1 MDTAEK
7 FVVGVDVGTG
17 SARAGLFDLMG
28 RRRAIASKPIQLW
41 QPKPEWAEQSSD
53 DIWDAVGTVVR
64 QVVADSGIRPEQVV
78 GLGFDATCSLVVLD
92 KDDHAL
98 SISESGDPARNV
110 IVWMDHRALAETEE
124 INRGGYDVLRYVG
137 GKLSPEMEIPKLCWL
152 KTHLP
157 DTWNRAGKFLDLA
170 DFLTY
175 RCTMRDVRSL
185 CTNVCKWT
193 YLGKEGRW
201 DTDFLAQVGLG
212 DLLNGG
218 RVGTDIRPMGEPIGP
233 LTAEAAAHLGLTMGT
248 AVGVGIIDAH
258 AGGLGV
264 LGAAGDDW
272 NSALALIGG
281 TSSCHMAVSKEPRFI
296 PGVWG
301 PYYSAMVPGFWLTE
315 GGQSA
320 TGALLDYTLQNHAAS
335 PALTRLAEQS
345 SLTIYEVINTEVA
358 RLAADAGLPDP
369 AYLTR
374 DLHVFDGHLGN
385 RSPLADPR
393 ARGLVDG
400 LSLDMSLASLALLYL
415 ATLQS
420 IAYGTRAIIGAL
432 NASGYAISRLYAVGG
447 GTKNPLW
454 VQQHADITG
463 AELVLPEESEAVL
476 LGAALLGAVAAGSYT
491 EIPAAMRSMCRSASV
506 VAPNPATADYHA
518 AKFRI
523 YEELYTQQ
531 KTRRDVMQGFDLRS
545 SATESG

>member
-1 MDTAEK
+1 MEK

-17 SARAGLFDLMG
+17 SARAGLFDLRG
-28 RRRAIASKPIQLW
+28 HRRATASKPIQMW
-41 QPKPEWAEQSSD
+41 QPKPEWAEQSSG
-53 DIWDAVGTVVR
+53 DIWDAVGSVVR
-64 QVVADSGIRPEQVV
+64 QVVADSRIAPEQVV
-78 GLGFDATCSLVVLD
+78 GIGFDATCSLVVLD
-92 KDDHAL
+92 KDDEPL
-98 SISESGDPARNV
+98 TVSEGRDPARNV
-110 IVWMDHRALAETEE
+110 IVWMDHRALAETEA

-137 GKLSPEMEIPKLCWL
+137 GGLSPEMEIPKLCWL

-157 DTWNRAGKFLDLA
+157 ETWNRAGKFLDLA

-175 RCTMRDVRSL
+175 RCTQRDVRSL

-201 DTDFLAQVGLG
+201 DAEFLAQVGLG

-233 LTAEAAAHLGLTMGT
+233 LTARAAAHLGLTIGT
-248 AVGVGIIDAH
+248 VVGVGIIDAH

-264 LGAAGDDW
+264 LGGANDDW

-301 PYYSAMVPGFWLTE
+301 PYFSAMVPGLWLTE

-320 TGALLDYTLQNHAAS
+320 TGALLDYTLATHAAS
-335 PALTRLAEQS
+335 PELTHLAAQS
-345 SLTIYEVINTEVA
+345 GSTVYEIVNSEVA
-358 RLAADAGLPDP
+358 RLAAEANLTDP
-369 AYLTR
+369 AYLTH

-400 LSLDMSLASLALLYL
+400 LSLDTSLASLALLYL

-420 IAYGTRAIIGAL
+420 IAYGTRAIINAL

-463 AELVLPEESEAVL
+463 ASLVLPEESEAVL
-476 LGAALLGAVAAGSYT
+476 LGAALLGAVASGSYPD
-491 EIPAAMRSMCRSASV
+491 IPAAMRSMCRSASV
-506 VAPNPATADYHA
+506 VAPNTATADYHA
-518 AKFRI
+518 AKFGV
-523 YEELYTQQ
+523 YQQLYTQQ
-531 KTRRDVMQGFDLRS
+531 KARREVMQGY
-545 SATESG
+545 E

>member
-1 MDTAEK
+1 MEK

-17 SARAGLFDLMG
+17 SARAGLFDLRG
-28 RRRAIASKPIQLW
+28 HRRATASKPIQLW

-53 DIWDAVGTVVR
+53 DIWDAVGSVVR
-64 QVVADSGIRPEQVV
+64 QVVADSEIGPAQVV
-78 GLGFDATCSLVVLD
+78 GIGFDATCSLVVLD
-92 KDDHAL
+92 KDDKPL
-98 SISESGDPARNV
+98 TVSEGGDPARNV
-110 IVWMDHRALAETEE
+110 IVWMDHRALAETEK

-137 GKLSPEMEIPKLCWL
+137 GGLSPEMEVPKLCWL

-157 DTWNRAGKFLDLA
+157 ETWNRAGKFLDLA

-175 RCTMRDVRSL
+175 RCTQRDVRSL

-201 DTDFLAQVGLG
+201 DAEFLAQVGLG
-212 DLLNGG
+212 DLLDDG
-218 RVGTDIRPMGEPIGP
+218 RVGTDIRSMGEPIGP
-233 LTAEAAAHLGLTMGT
+233 LTEGAAAHLGLTIGT
-248 AVGVGIIDAH
+248 VVGVGIIDAH

-264 LGAAGDDW
+264 LGAANDDW

-301 PYYSAMVPGFWLTE
+301 PYFSAMVPGLWLTE

-320 TGALLDYTLQNHAAS
+320 TGALLDYTLATHAAS
-335 PALTRLAEQS
+335 PELTHLAAQS
-345 SLTIYEVINTEVA
+345 GSTVYEIVNSEVA
-358 RLAADAGLPDP
+358 RLAAEANLTDP

-400 LSLDMSLASLALLYL
+400 LSLDTSLASLALLYL

-420 IAYGTRAIIGAL
+420 IAYGTRAIINAL

-463 AELVLPEESEAVL
+463 ASLVLPEESEAVL
-476 LGAALLGAVAAGSYT
+476 LGAALLGAVASGSYPD
-491 EIPAAMRSMCRSASV
+491 IPAAMRSMCRSASV
-506 VAPNPATADYHA
+506 IAPNLATADYHA
-518 AKFRI
+518 AKFGV
-523 YEELYTQQ
+523 YQQLYTQQ
-531 KTRRDVMQGFDLRS
+531 KARREVMQGY
-545 SATESG
+545 E

>member
-1 MDTAEK
+1 MEK

-17 SARAGLFDLMG
+17 SARAGLFDLRG
-28 RRRAIASKPIQLW
+28 HRRATASKPIQLW

-53 DIWDAVGTVVR
+53 DVWDAVGSVVR
-64 QVVADSGIRPEQVV
+64 QVVADSEIDPAQVGGI
-78 GLGFDATCSLVVLD
+78 GFDATCSLVVLD
-92 KDDHAL
+92 KDDKPL
-98 SISESGDPARNV
+98 TVSEGGDPARNV
-110 IVWMDHRALAETEE
+110 IVWMDHRALAETEK

-137 GKLSPEMEIPKLCWL
+137 GGLSPEMEVPKLCWL

-157 DTWNRAGKFLDLA
+157 ETWNRAGKFLDLA

-175 RCTMRDVRSL
+175 RCTQRDVRSL

-201 DTDFLAQVGLG
+201 DAEFLAQVGLG
-212 DLLNGG
+212 DLLDDG
-218 RVGTDIRPMGEPIGP
+218 RIGTDIRSMGEPIGP
-233 LTAEAAAHLGLTMGT
+233 LTEGAAAHLGLTIGT
-248 AVGVGIIDAH
+248 VVGVGIIDAH

-264 LGAAGDDW
+264 LGAANDDW

-301 PYYSAMVPGFWLTE
+301 PYFSAMVPGLWLTE

-320 TGALLDYTLQNHAAS
+320 TGALLDYTLATHAAS
-335 PALTRLAEQS
+335 PELTHLAAQS
-345 SLTIYEVINTEVA
+345 GSTVYEIVNSEVA
-358 RLAADAGLPDP
+358 RLAAEANLTDP

-400 LSLDMSLASLALLYL
+400 LSLDTSLASLALLYL

-420 IAYGTRAIIGAL
+420 IAYGTRAIINAL

-463 AELVLPEESEAVL
+463 ASLVLPEESEAVL
-476 LGAALLGAVAAGSYT
+476 LGAALLGAVASGSYPD
-491 EIPAAMRSMCRSASV
+491 IPAAMRSMCRSASV
-506 VAPNPATADYHA
+506 IAPNLATADYHA
-518 AKFRI
+518 AKFGV
-523 YEELYTQQ
+523 YQQLYTQQ
-531 KTRRDVMQGFDLRS
+531 KARREVMQGY
-545 SATESG
+545 E

>member
-1 MDTAEK
+1 MEK

-17 SARAGLFDLMG
+17 SARAGLFDLRG
-28 RRRAIASKPIQLW
+28 HRRATASKPIQLW

-53 DIWDAVGTVVR
+53 DIWDAVGSVVR
-64 QVVADSGIRPEQVV
+64 QVVADSRIAPEQVV
-78 GLGFDATCSLVVLD
+78 GIGFDATCSLVVLD
-92 KDDHAL
+92 KDDKPL
-98 SISESGDPARNV
+98 TVSEGGDPARNV
-110 IVWMDHRALAETEE
+110 IVWMDHRALAETEK

-137 GKLSPEMEIPKLCWL
+137 GGLSPEMEVPKLCWL

-157 DTWNRAGKFLDLA
+157 ETWNRAGKFLDLA

-175 RCTMRDVRSL
+175 RCTQRDVRSL

-201 DTDFLAQVGLG
+201 DAVFLAQVGLG
-212 DLLNGG
+212 DLLDDG
-218 RVGTDIRPMGEPIGP
+218 RVGTDIRSMGEPIGP
-233 LTAEAAAHLGLTMGT
+233 LTEGAAAHLGLTIGT
-248 AVGVGIIDAH
+248 VVGVGIIDAH

-264 LGAAGDDW
+264 LGAANDDW

-301 PYYSAMVPGFWLTE
+301 PYFSAMVPGLWLTE

-320 TGALLDYTLQNHAAS
+320 TGALLDYTLATHAAS
-335 PALTRLAEQS
+335 PELTHLAAQS
-345 SLTIYEVINTEVA
+345 GSTVYEIVNSEVA
-358 RLAADAGLPDP
+358 RLAAEANLTDP

-400 LSLDMSLASLALLYL
+400 LSLDTSLASLALLYL

-420 IAYGTRAIIGAL
+420 IAYGTRAIINAL

-463 AELVLPEESEAVL
+463 ASLVLPEESEAVL
-476 LGAALLGAVAAGSYT
+476 LGAALLGAVASGSYPD
-491 EIPAAMRSMCRSASV
+491 IPAAMRSMCRSASV
-506 VAPNPATADYHA
+506 IAPNLATADYHA
-518 AKFRI
+518 AKFGV
-523 YEELYTQQ
+523 YQQLYTQQ
-531 KTRRDVMQGFDLRS
+531 KARREVMQGY
-545 SATESG
+545 E

>member
-1 MDTAEK
+1 MEK

-17 SARAGLFDLMG
+17 SARAGLFDLRG
-28 RRRAIASKPIQLW
+28 HRRATASKPIQLW

-53 DIWDAVGTVVR
+53 DVWDAVGSVVR
-64 QVVADSGIRPEQVV
+64 QVVADSEIDPAQVV
-78 GLGFDATCSLVVLD
+78 GIGFDATCSLVVLD
-92 KDDHAL
+92 KDDKPL
-98 SISESGDPARNV
+98 TVSEGGDPARNV
-110 IVWMDHRALAETEE
+110 IVWMDHRALAETEK

-137 GKLSPEMEIPKLCWL
+137 GGLSPEMEIPKLCWL

-157 DTWNRAGKFLDLA
+157 ETWNRAGKFLDLA

-175 RCTMRDVRSL
+175 RCTQRDVRSL

-201 DTDFLAQVGLG
+201 DAEFLAQVGLG
-212 DLLNGG
+212 DLLDDG
-218 RVGTDIRPMGEPIGP
+218 RVGTDIRSMGEPIGP
-233 LTAEAAAHLGLTMGT
+233 LTEGAAAHLGLTIGT
-248 AVGVGIIDAH
+248 VVGVGIIDAH

-264 LGAAGDDW
+264 LGAANDDW

-301 PYYSAMVPGFWLTE
+301 PYFSAMVPGLWLTE

-320 TGALLDYTLQNHAAS
+320 TGALLDYTLATHAAS
-335 PALTRLAEQS
+335 PELTHLAAQS
-345 SLTIYEVINTEVA
+345 GSTVYEIVNSEVA
-358 RLAADAGLPDP
+358 RLAAEANLTDP

-400 LSLDMSLASLALLYL
+400 LSLDTSLASLALLYL

-420 IAYGTRAIIGAL
+420 IAYGTRAIINAL

-463 AELVLPEESEAVL
+463 ASLVLPEESEAVL
-476 LGAALLGAVAAGSYT
+476 LGAALLGAVASGSYPD
-491 EIPAAMRSMCRSASV
+491 IPAAMRSMCRSASV
-506 VAPNPATADYHA
+506 IAPNLATADYHA
-518 AKFRI
+518 AKFGV
-523 YEELYTQQ
+523 YQQLYTQQ
-531 KTRRDVMQGFDLRS
+531 KARREVMQGY
-545 SATESG
+545 E

>member
-1 MDTAEK
+1 MEK

-17 SARAGLFDLMG
+17 SARAGLFDLRG
-28 RRRAIASKPIQLW
+28 HRRATASKPIQMW

-53 DIWDAVGTVVR
+53 DVWDAVGSVVR
-64 QVVADSGIRPEQVV
+64 QVVADSEIDPAQVV
-78 GLGFDATCSLVVLD
+78 GIGFDATCSLVVLD
-92 KDDHAL
+92 KDDKPL
-98 SISESGDPARNV
+98 TVSEGGDPARNV
-110 IVWMDHRALAETEE
+110 IVWMDHRALAETEK

-137 GKLSPEMEIPKLCWL
+137 GGLSPEMEVPKLCWL

-157 DTWNRAGKFLDLA
+157 ETWNRAGKFLDLA

-175 RCTMRDVRSL
+175 RCTQRDVRSL

-201 DTDFLAQVGLG
+201 DAEFLAQVGLG
-212 DLLNGG
+212 DLLDDG
-218 RVGTDIRPMGEPIGP
+218 RVGTDIRSMGEPIGP
-233 LTAEAAAHLGLTMGT
+233 LTEGAAAHLGLTIGT
-248 AVGVGIIDAH
+248 VVGVGIIDAH

-264 LGAAGDDW
+264 LGAANDDW

-301 PYYSAMVPGFWLTE
+301 PYFSAMVPGLWLTE

-320 TGALLDYTLQNHAAS
+320 TGALLDYTLATHAAS
-335 PALTRLAEQS
+335 PELTHLAAQS
-345 SLTIYEVINTEVA
+345 GSTVYEIVNSEVA
-358 RLAADAGLPDP
+358 RLAAEANLTDP

-400 LSLDMSLASLALLYL
+400 LSLDTSLASLALLYL

-420 IAYGTRAIIGAL
+420 IAYGTRAIINAL

-463 AELVLPEESEAVL
+463 ASLVLPEESEAVL
-476 LGAALLGAVAAGSYT
+476 LGAALLGAVASGSYPD
-491 EIPAAMRSMCRSASV
+491 IPAAMRSMCRSASV
-506 VAPNPATADYHA
+506 IAPNLATADYHA
-518 AKFRI
+518 AKFGV
-523 YEELYTQQ
+523 YQQLYTQQ
-531 KTRRDVMQGFDLRS
+531 KARREVMQGY
-545 SATESG
+545 E

>member
-1 MDTAEK
+1 MEK

-17 SARAGLFDLMG
+17 SARAGLFDLRG
-28 RRRAIASKPIQLW
+28 HRRATASKPIQMW

-53 DIWDAVGTVVR
+53 DIWDAVGSVVR
-64 QVVADSGIRPEQVV
+64 QVVADSEIDPAQVV
-78 GLGFDATCSLVVLD
+78 GIGFDATCSLVVLD
-92 KDDHAL
+92 KDDKPL
-98 SISESGDPARNV
+98 TVSEGGDPARNV
-110 IVWMDHRALAETEE
+110 IVWMDHRALAETEK

-137 GKLSPEMEIPKLCWL
+137 GGLSPEMEVPKLCWL

-157 DTWNRAGKFLDLA
+157 ETWNRAGKFLDLA

-175 RCTMRDVRSL
+175 RCTQRDVRSL

-201 DTDFLAQVGLG
+201 DAEFLAQVGLG
-212 DLLNGG
+212 DLLDDG
-218 RVGTDIRPMGEPIGP
+218 RVGTDIRSMGEPIGP
-233 LTAEAAAHLGLTMGT
+233 LTEGAAAHLGLTIGT
-248 AVGVGIIDAH
+248 VVGVGIIDAH

-264 LGAAGDDW
+264 LGAANDDW

-301 PYYSAMVPGFWLTE
+301 PYFSAMVPGLWLTE

-320 TGALLDYTLQNHAAS
+320 TGALLDYTLATHAAS
-335 PALTRLAEQS
+335 PELTHLAAQS
-345 SLTIYEVINTEVA
+345 GSTVYEIVNSEVA
-358 RLAADAGLPDP
+358 RLAAEANLTDP

-400 LSLDMSLASLALLYL
+400 LSLDTSLASLALLYL

-420 IAYGTRAIIGAL
+420 IAYGTRAIINAL

-463 AELVLPEESEAVL
+463 ASLVLPEESEAVL
-476 LGAALLGAVAAGSYT
+476 LGAALLGAVASGSYPD
-491 EIPAAMRSMCRSASV
+491 IPAAMRSMCRSASV
-506 VAPNPATADYHA
+506 IAPNLATADYHA
-518 AKFRI
+518 AKFGV
-523 YEELYTQQ
+523 YQQLYTQQ
-531 KTRRDVMQGFDLRS
+531 KARREVMQGY
-545 SATESG
+545 E

>member
-1 MDTAEK
+1 MEK

-17 SARAGLFDLMG
+17 SARAGLFDLRG
-28 RRRAIASKPIQLW
+28 HRRATASKPIQLW

-53 DIWDAVGTVVR
+53 DIWDAVGSVVR
-64 QVVADSGIRPEQVV
+64 QVVADSRIAPEQVV
-78 GLGFDATCSLVVLD
+78 GIGFDATCSLVVLD
-92 KDDHAL
+92 KDDKPL
-98 SISESGDPARNV
+98 TVSEGGDPARNV
-110 IVWMDHRALAETEE
+110 IVWMDHRALAETEK

-137 GKLSPEMEIPKLCWL
+137 GGLSPEMEVPKLCWL

-157 DTWNRAGKFLDLA
+157 ETWNRAGKFLDLA

-175 RCTMRDVRSL
+175 RCTQRDVRSL

-201 DTDFLAQVGLG
+201 DAEFLAQVGLG
-212 DLLNGG
+212 DLLDDG
-218 RVGTDIRPMGEPIGP
+218 RVGTDIRSMGEPIGP
-233 LTAEAAAHLGLTMGT
+233 LTEGAAAHLGLTIGT
-248 AVGVGIIDAH
+248 VVGVGIIDAH

-264 LGAAGDDW
+264 LGAANDDW

-301 PYYSAMVPGFWLTE
+301 PYFSAMVPGLWLTE

-320 TGALLDYTLQNHAAS
+320 TGALLDYTLATHAAS
-335 PALTRLAEQS
+335 PELTHLAAQS
-345 SLTIYEVINTEVA
+345 GSTVYEIVNSEVA
-358 RLAADAGLPDP
+358 RLAAEANLTDP

-400 LSLDMSLASLALLYL
+400 LSLDTSLASLALLYL

-420 IAYGTRAIIGAL
+420 IAYGTRAIINAL

-463 AELVLPEESEAVL
+463 ASLVLPEESEAVL
-476 LGAALLGAVAAGSYT
+476 LGAALLGAVASGSYPD
-491 EIPAAMRSMCRSASV
+491 IPAAMRSMCRSASV
-506 VAPNPATADYHA
+506 IAPNLATADYHA
-518 AKFRI
+518 AKFGV
-523 YEELYTQQ
+523 YQQLYTQQ
-531 KTRRDVMQGFDLRS
+531 KARREVMQGY
-545 SATESG
+545 E

>member
-1 MDTAEK
+1 MEK

-17 SARAGLFDLMG
+17 SARAGLFDLRG
-28 RRRAIASKPIQLW
+28 HRRATASKPIQLW

-53 DIWDAVGTVVR
+53 DVWDAVGSVVR
-64 QVVADSGIRPEQVV
+64 QVVADSEIDPAQVV
-78 GLGFDATCSLVVLD
+78 GIGFDATCSLVVLD
-92 KDDHAL
+92 KDDKPL
-98 SISESGDPARNV
+98 TVSEGGDPARNV
-110 IVWMDHRALAETEE
+110 IVWMDHRALAETEK

-137 GKLSPEMEIPKLCWL
+137 GGLSPEMEVPKLCWL

-157 DTWNRAGKFLDLA
+157 ETWNRAGKFLDLA

-175 RCTMRDVRSL
+175 RCTQRDVRSL

-201 DTDFLAQVGLG
+201 DAEFLAQVGLG
-212 DLLNGG
+212 DLLDDG
-218 RVGTDIRPMGEPIGP
+218 RVGTDIRSMGEPIGP
-233 LTAEAAAHLGLTMGT
+233 LTEGAAAHLGLTIGT
-248 AVGVGIIDAH
+248 VVGVGIIDAH

-264 LGAAGDDW
+264 LGAANDDW

-301 PYYSAMVPGFWLTE
+301 PYFSAMVPGLWLTE

-320 TGALLDYTLQNHAAS
+320 TGALLDYTLATHAAS
-335 PALTRLAEQS
+335 PELTHLAAQS
-345 SLTIYEVINTEVA
+345 GSTVYEIVNSEVA
-358 RLAADAGLPDP
+358 RLAAEANLTDP

-400 LSLDMSLASLALLYL
+400 LSLDTSLASLALLYL

-420 IAYGTRAIIGAL
+420 IAYGTRAIINAL

-463 AELVLPEESEAVL
+463 ASLVLPEESEAVL
-476 LGAALLGAVAAGSYT
+476 LGAALLGAVASGSYPD
-491 EIPAAMRSMCRSASV
+491 IPAAMRSMCRSASV
-506 VAPNPATADYHA
+506 IAPNLATADYHA
-518 AKFRI
+518 AKFGV
-523 YEELYTQQ
+523 YQQLYTQQ
-531 KTRRDVMQGFDLRS
+531 KARREVMQGY
-545 SATESG
+545 E

>member
-1 MDTAEK
+1 MEK

-17 SARAGLFDLMG
+17 SARAGLFDLRG
-28 RRRAIASKPIQLW
+28 HRRATASKPIQLW

-53 DIWDAVGTVVR
+53 DIWDAVGSVVR
-64 QVVADSGIRPEQVV
+64 QVVADSEIDPAQVV
-78 GLGFDATCSLVVLD
+78 GIGFDATCSLVVLD
-92 KDDHAL
+92 KDDKPL
-98 SISESGDPARNV
+98 TVSEGGDPARNV
-110 IVWMDHRALAETEE
+110 IVWMDHRALAETEK
-124 INRGGYDVLRYVG
+124 INRGGYDVLQYVG
-137 GKLSPEMEIPKLCWL
+137 GGLSPEMEIPKLCWL

-157 DTWNRAGKFLDLA
+157 ETWNRAGKFLDLA

-175 RCTMRDVRSL
+175 RCTQRDVRSL

-201 DTDFLAQVGLG
+201 DAEFLAQVGLG
-212 DLLNGG
+212 DLLDDG
-218 RVGTDIRPMGEPIGP
+218 RVGTDIRSMGEPIGP
-233 LTAEAAAHLGLTMGT
+233 LTEGAAAHLGLTIGT
-248 AVGVGIIDAH
+248 VVGVGIIDAH

-264 LGAAGDDW
+264 LGAANDDW

-301 PYYSAMVPGFWLTE
+301 PYFSAMVPGLWLTE

-320 TGALLDYTLQNHAAS
+320 TGALLDYTLATHAAS
-335 PALTRLAEQS
+335 PELTHLAAQS
-345 SLTIYEVINTEVA
+345 GSTVYEIVNSEVA
-358 RLAADAGLPDP
+358 RLAAEANLTDP

-400 LSLDMSLASLALLYL
+400 LSLDTSLASLALLYL

-420 IAYGTRAIIGAL
+420 IAYGTRAIINAL

-463 AELVLPEESEAVL
+463 ASLVLPEESEAVL
-476 LGAALLGAVAAGSYT
+476 LGAALLGAVASGSYPD
-491 EIPAAMRSMCRSASV
+491 IPAAMRSMCRSASV
-506 VAPNPATADYHA
+506 IAPNLATADYHA
-518 AKFRI
+518 AKFGV
-523 YEELYTQQ
+523 YQQLYTQQ
-531 KTRRDVMQGFDLRS
+531 KARREVMQGY
-545 SATESG
+545 E

>member
-17 SARAGLFDLMG
+17 SARAGLFDLRG
-28 RRRAIASKPIQLW
+28 YRRATASKPIQIW

-64 QVVADSGIRPEQVV
+64 QVVMESEIDPAQVV
-78 GLGFDATCSLVVLD
+78 GIGFDATCSLVVLD
-92 KDDHAL
+92 KDDKPL
-98 SISESGDPARNV
+98 TVSEDGDNTRNV
-110 IVWMDHRALAETEE
+110 LVWRDHRALAETEE
-124 INRGGYDVLRYVG
+124 INRGSYDVLRYVG
-137 GKLSPEMEIPKLCWL
+137 GGLSPEMEIPKLRWL

-157 DTWNRAGKFLDLA
+157 ETWSQAGKFLDLA

-175 RCTMRDVRSL
+175 RCTKRDVRSL
-185 CTNVCKWT
+185 CTSVCKWT

-201 DTDFLAQVGLG
+201 DTDFLAQVGLE
-212 DLLNGG
+212 DLLTGG
-218 RVGTDIRPMGEPIGP
+218 KVGTDIRPMGEPIGP
-233 LTAEAAAHLGLTMGT
+233 LTEGAAAHLGLTVG
-248 AVGVGIIDAH
+248 AVVGVGIIDAH

-281 TSSCHMAVSKEPRFI
+281 TSSCHMAVSKEPRFV

-301 PYYSAMVPGFWLTE
+301 PYFSAMVPGLWLTE

-320 TGALLDYTLQNHAAS
+320 TGALLDYTLENHAAS
-335 PALTRLAEQS
+335 SELKRLAEQS
-345 SLTIYEVINTEVA
+345 KRTIYEAINSEVA
-358 RLAADAGLPDP
+358 RLAADAGVSDG

-400 LSLDMSLASLALLYL
+400 LSLDTSLASLALLYL

-463 AELVLPEESEAVL
+463 ASLVLPEESEAVL
-476 LGAALLGAVAAGSYT
+476 LGAALLGAVASGSYPD
-491 EIPAAMRSMCRSASV
+491 IPAAMRSMCRSASV
-506 VAPNPATADYHA
+506 VAPNPVTAEYHA
-518 AKFRI
+518 AKFGI
-523 YEELYTQQ
+523 YQELHTQQ
-531 KTRRDVMQGFDLRS
+531 KVRREVMQGY
-545 SATESG
+545 E

>member
-1 MDTAEK
+1 MEK

-17 SARAGLFDLMG
+17 SARAGLFDLRG
-28 RRRAIASKPIQLW
+28 HRRATASEPIQLW

-53 DIWDAVGTVVR
+53 DIWDAVGSVVR
-64 QVVADSGIRPEQVV
+64 QVVADSEIDPAQVV
-78 GLGFDATCSLVVLD
+78 GIGFDATCSLVVLD
-92 KDDHAL
+92 KDDKPL
-98 SISESGDPARNV
+98 TVSEGGDPARNV
-110 IVWMDHRALAETEE
+110 IVWMDHRALAETEK

-137 GKLSPEMEIPKLCWL
+137 GGLSPEMEVPKLCWL

-157 DTWNRAGKFLDLA
+157 ETWNRAGKFLDLA

-175 RCTMRDVRSL
+175 RCTQRDVRSL

-201 DTDFLAQVGLG
+201 DAEFLAQVGLG
-212 DLLNGG
+212 DLLDDG
-218 RVGTDIRPMGEPIGP
+218 RVGTDIRSMGEPIGP
-233 LTAEAAAHLGLTMGT
+233 LTEGAAAHLGLTIGT
-248 AVGVGIIDAH
+248 VVGVGIIDAH

-264 LGAAGDDW
+264 LGAANDDW

-301 PYYSAMVPGFWLTE
+301 PYFSAMVPGLWLTE

-320 TGALLDYTLQNHAAS
+320 TGALLDYTLATHAAS
-335 PALTRLAEQS
+335 PELTHLAAQS
-345 SLTIYEVINTEVA
+345 GSTVYEIVNSEVA
-358 RLAADAGLPDP
+358 RLAAEANLTDP

-400 LSLDMSLASLALLYL
+400 LSLDTSLASLALLYL

-420 IAYGTRAIIGAL
+420 IAYGTRAIINAL

-463 AELVLPEESEAVL
+463 ASLVLPEESEAVL
-476 LGAALLGAVAAGSYT
+476 LGAALLGAVASGSYPD
-491 EIPAAMRSMCRSASV
+491 IPAAMRSMCRSASV
-506 VAPNPATADYHA
+506 IAPNLATADYHA
-518 AKFRI
+518 AKFGV
-523 YEELYTQQ
+523 YQQLYTQQ
-531 KTRRDVMQGFDLRS
+531 KARREVMQGY
-545 SATESG
+545 E

>member
-1 MDTAEK
+1 MEK

-17 SARAGLFDLMG
+17 SARAGLFDLRG
-28 RRRAIASKPIQLW
+28 HRRATASKPIQLW

-53 DIWDAVGTVVR
+53 DIWDAVGSVVR
-64 QVVADSGIRPEQVV
+64 QVVADSEIDPAQVV
-78 GLGFDATCSLVVLD
+78 GIGFDATCSLVVLD
-92 KDDHAL
+92 KDDKPL
-98 SISESGDPARNV
+98 TVSEGGDPARNV
-110 IVWMDHRALAETEE
+110 IVWMDHRALAETEK

-137 GKLSPEMEIPKLCWL
+137 GGLSPEMEVPKLCWL

-157 DTWNRAGKFLDLA
+157 ETWNRAGKFLDLA

-175 RCTMRDVRSL
+175 RCTQRDVRSL

-201 DTDFLAQVGLG
+201 DAEFLAQVGLG
-212 DLLNGG
+212 DLLDDG
-218 RVGTDIRPMGEPIGP
+218 RVGTDIRSMGEPIGP
-233 LTAEAAAHLGLTMGT
+233 LTEGAAAHLGLTIGT
-248 AVGVGIIDAH
+248 VVGVGIIDAH

-264 LGAAGDDW
+264 LGGANDDW

-301 PYYSAMVPGFWLTE
+301 PYFSAMVPGLWLTE

-320 TGALLDYTLQNHAAS
+320 TGALLDYTLATHAAS
-335 PALTRLAEQS
+335 PELTHLAAQS
-345 SLTIYEVINTEVA
+345 GSTVYEIVNSEVA
-358 RLAADAGLPDP
+358 RLAAEANLTDP

-385 RSPLADPR
+385 RSPFADPR

-400 LSLDMSLASLALLYL
+400 LSLDTSLASLALLYL

-420 IAYGTRAIIGAL
+420 IAYGTRAIINAL

-463 AELVLPEESEAVL
+463 ASLVLPEESEAVL
-476 LGAALLGAVAAGSYT
+476 LGAALLGAVASGSYPD
-491 EIPAAMRSMCRSASV
+491 IPAAMRSMCRSASV
-506 VAPNPATADYHA
+506 IAPNLATADYHA
-518 AKFRI
+518 AKFGV
-523 YEELYTQQ
+523 YQQLYTQQ
-531 KTRRDVMQGFDLRS
+531 KARREVMQGY
-545 SATESG
+545 E